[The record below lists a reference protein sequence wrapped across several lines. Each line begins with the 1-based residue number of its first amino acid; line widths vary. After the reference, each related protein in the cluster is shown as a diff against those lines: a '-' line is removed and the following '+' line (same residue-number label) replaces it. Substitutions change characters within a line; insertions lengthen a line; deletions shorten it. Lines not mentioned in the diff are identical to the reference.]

1 MATSRLGSRES
12 GKDPVDTDTGL
23 RRFPFEVKSIQRLH
37 WEDTAAD
44 HLVTHEQPVILT
56 GTNLVTPALR
66 WTLPYLEENMGS
78 SKHTVY
84 ISKSCTFMYYDEKKV
99 GAFPDFREP
108 MKKREWTF
116 SKFVD
121 ELKSHMSRKD
131 EYIYY
136 QDALT
141 DTVGSS
147 IKHDF
152 LHFNW
157 KWLNDRRQRY
167 NWGQL
172 TTNLLL
178 ISQPGNITPCHYDEQ
193 HNYFCQVMGE
203 KRCLLFSPAN
213 FPKLYPFPVA
223 HPCDRQSQVD
233 FDNPDYEKFPA
244 FRDVEAYECIVKP
257 GDVLYIP
264 MYW

>member
-1 MATSRLGSRES
+1 M
-12 GKDPVDTDTGL
+12 
-23 RRFPFEVKSIQRLH
+23 
-37 WEDTAAD
+37 
-44 HLVTHEQPVILT
+44 
-56 GTNLVTPALR
+56 
-66 WTLPYLEENMGS
+66 
-78 SKHTVY
+78 HTFFHFFCQVA
-84 ISKSCTFMYYDEKKV
+84 
-99 GAFPDFREP
+99 GFPDFREP

-116 SKFVD
+116 SKYVD
-121 ELKSHMSRKD
+121 ELKTHMGRND

-141 DTVGSS
+141 DAVGTS

-193 HNYFCQVMGE
+193 HNYFCQVILSYM
-203 KRCLLFSPAN
+203 CL
-213 FPKLYPFPVA
+213 KLYVCMVMSKSGSVLQHHA
-223 HPCDRQSQVD
+223 MYIQI
-233 FDNPDYEKFPA
+233 
-244 FRDVEAYECIVKP
+244 FR
-257 GDVLYIP
+257 YIP
-264 MYW
+264 V

>member
-1 MATSRLGSRES
+1 VFI
-12 GKDPVDTDTGL
+12 VDGETGL
-23 RRFPFEVKSIQRLH
+23 RQFPFQVKCVQRLH

-44 HLVTHEQPVILT
+44 HLVTHEEPVILT
-56 GTNLVTPALR
+56 GTNVVAPSLR

-84 ISKSCTFMYYDEKKV
+84 LSKSRIFMYYDEKKV
-99 GAFPDFREP
+99 SAFPNFREP

-121 ELKSHMSRKD
+121 ELKTHMGRKD

-141 DTVGSS
+141 DTVGTS

-157 KWLNDRRQRY
+157 KWLNERRQRY

-193 HNYFCQVMGE
+193 HNYFCQVIHMFI
-203 KRCLLFSPAN
+203 L
-213 FPKLYPFPVA
+213 
-223 HPCDRQSQVD
+223 
-233 FDNPDYEKFPA
+233 
-244 FRDVEAYECIVKP
+244 
-257 GDVLYIP
+257 
-264 MYW
+264 

>member
-1 MATSRLGSRES
+1 
-12 GKDPVDTDTGL
+12 
-23 RRFPFEVKSIQRLH
+23 
-37 WEDTAAD
+37 
-44 HLVTHEQPVILT
+44 
-56 GTNLVTPALR
+56 
-66 WTLPYLEENMGS
+66 MG
-78 SKHTVY
+78 
-84 ISKSCTFMYYDEKKV
+84 
-99 GAFPDFREP
+99 RN
-108 MKKREWTF
+108 
-116 SKFVD
+116 
-121 ELKSHMSRKD
+121 D

-193 HNYFCQVMGE
+193 HNYFCQVMQNFFILFHH
-203 KRCLLFSPAN
+203 LLLQDHKTQYTGMTWS
-213 FPKLYPFPVA
+213 YT
-223 HPCDRQSQVD
+223 
-233 FDNPDYEKFPA
+233 
-244 FRDVEAYECIVKP
+244 DV
-257 GDVLYIP
+257 
-264 MYW
+264 

>member
-1 MATSRLGSRES
+1 
-12 GKDPVDTDTGL
+12 
-23 RRFPFEVKSIQRLH
+23 
-37 WEDTAAD
+37 
-44 HLVTHEQPVILT
+44 
-56 GTNLVTPALR
+56 
-66 WTLPYLEENMGS
+66 
-78 SKHTVY
+78 
-84 ISKSCTFMYYDEKKV
+84 
-99 GAFPDFREP
+99 

-141 DTVGSS
+141 DAVGTK

-213 FPKLYPFPVA
+213 FSKLYPYPVA
-223 HPCDRQSQVD
+223 HPCDRQSQVSVC
-233 FDNPDYEKFPA
+233 FFVVCMLCIKSFW
-244 FRDVEAYECIVKP
+244 FRFILNILTTRNFLIFE
-257 GDVLYIP
+257 
-264 MYW
+264 M

>member
-1 MATSRLGSRES
+1 MFIYA
-12 GKDPVDTDTGL
+12 
-23 RRFPFEVKSIQRLH
+23 
-37 WEDTAAD
+37 
-44 HLVTHEQPVILT
+44 
-56 GTNLVTPALR
+56 
-66 WTLPYLEENMGS
+66 
-78 SKHTVY
+78 VY
-84 ISKSCTFMYYDEKKV
+84 INFQYTCHNMHMQVNS
-99 GAFPDFREP
+99 FPDFREP

-121 ELKSHMSRKD
+121 ELKSHMGRND

-152 LHFNW
+152 VHFNW
-157 KWLNDRRQRY
+157 RWLNDRKKRY

-193 HNYFCQVMGE
+193 HNYFCQVTCIYVHMYHIL
-203 KRCLLFSPAN
+203 CLNCKYFINLNYN
-213 FPKLYPFPVA
+213 FLLM
-223 HPCDRQSQVD
+223 VD
-233 FDNPDYEKFPA
+233 AWKSGKVFQ
-244 FRDVEAYECIVKP
+244 
-257 GDVLYIP
+257 
-264 MYW
+264 

>member
-1 MATSRLGSRES
+1 MR
-12 GKDPVDTDTGL
+12 
-23 RRFPFEVKSIQRLH
+23 
-37 WEDTAAD
+37 
-44 HLVTHEQPVILT
+44 
-56 GTNLVTPALR
+56 N
-66 WTLPYLEENMGS
+66 N
-78 SKHTVY
+78 
-84 ISKSCTFMYYDEKKV
+84 V
-99 GAFPDFREP
+99 GAFPEFREP

-121 ELKSHMSRKD
+121 ELKSHMGRKD

-141 DTVGSS
+141 DAVGTS

-193 HNYFCQVMGE
+193 HNYFCQVIQNIVFFKSGPVPSKINYPLNEQQKVAITRNIE
-203 KRCLLFSPAN
+203 KMLNEALQDPAEVLLF
-213 FPKLYPFPVA
+213 LLPVT
-223 HPCDRQSQVD
+223 CGMWYV
-233 FDNPDYEKFPA
+233 F
-244 FRDVEAYECIVKP
+244 
-257 GDVLYIP
+257 
-264 MYW
+264 

>member
-1 MATSRLGSRES
+1 M
-12 GKDPVDTDTGL
+12 DC
-23 RRFPFEVKSIQRLH
+23 
-37 WEDTAAD
+37 
-44 HLVTHEQPVILT
+44 VI
-56 GTNLVTPALR
+56 NVQALCICV
-66 WTLPYLEENMGS
+66 
-78 SKHTVY
+78 H
-84 ISKSCTFMYYDEKKV
+84 DQV

-121 ELKSHMSRKD
+121 ELKTHMGRND

-141 DTVGSS
+141 DAVGTS

-157 KWLNDRRQRY
+157 KWLNERRVRY

-193 HNYFCQVMGE
+193 HNYFCQVSIVGVHLGE
-203 KRCLLFSPAN
+203 KL
-213 FPKLYPFPVA
+213 PVFYGV
-223 HPCDRQSQVD
+223 S
-233 FDNPDYEKFPA
+233 
-244 FRDVEAYECIVKP
+244 
-257 GDVLYIP
+257 
-264 MYW
+264 